1 MKSSLSAQY
10 RDLERWHWWFRGR
23 QRIFETVLRNELAGR
38 RNLRLASVGSG
49 PAEGLAWLVPL
60 AEPAGRVLGVDHD
73 FRQAG
78 KEQRVD
84 FVVGKAES
92 IPLAAGSFDA
102 VLALDVLEHLDD
114 DAGALREAARLVAPG
129 GLVLVTVPAFPSL
142 WGLQDEVNEH
152 RRRYTSHTLQQTFAL
167 AGLAH
172 PRITYFNAFMLP
184 PIAAVRWLRS
194 FAGGADSER
203 SDFEDSRPGLTNDVL
218 AAVFATERHLVP
230 RMTLPLG
237 VSLLATLRAA

>member
-1 MKSSLSAQY
+1 MKPSLSAQY

-129 GLVLVTVPAFPSL
+129 GLVLVTVPALPSL

-152 RRRYTSHTLQQTFAL
+152 RRRYTSHTLQQTFEL

-172 PRITYFNAFMLP
+172 PRITHFNALMLP
-184 PIAAVRWLRS
+184 PIAAVRWFRRAWGQPAS
-194 FAGGADSER
+194 DV
-203 SDFEDSRPGLTNDVL
+203 SDFDSNRPGFVNELL
-218 AAVFATERHLVP
+218 AATFAAERHLVGRFP
-230 RMTLPLG
+230 IPAG
-237 VSLLATLRAA
+237 VSLLATWRA